1 MAGLVPAISTRRA
14 PRIIDRGRRDKP
26 GDDHPSLAWNRKPL
40 VYYVDLTLNGLIFGS
55 MYALMAVGLTLVY
68 GLLRILHIAHA
79 AVYAFGAFVTV
90 IVANATGSIALGI
103 VVAMIAS
110 ALLGGAIYRLLYQP
124 LLGQPPYVAMI
135 ASIGLLVF
143 LEDAFRIL
151 FGEQGL
157 TFRSDPYPTQIFDL
171 FGLTIN
177 TVQIAM
183 LVVSTVSLAALE
195 LFITRT
201 RIGTAWRATVSNP
214 TIATSF
220 GVDPISVRY
229 LNFFIGSALAGLAGA
244 LIALLNNFVEPS
256 MGFVVS
262 YKALAII
269 VLGGL
274 GSIRGT
280 LIASLALGLI
290 ESFGTIALRF
300 YLDRDAL
307 AFLFL
312 IIVLMVRPQGLA
324 GARTA

>member
-1 MAGLVPAISTRRA
+1 
-14 PRIIDRGRRDKP
+14 
-26 GDDHPSLAWNRKPL
+26 
-40 VYYVDLTLNGLIFGS
+40 VYYLDLTLNGLIFGS

-79 AVYAFGAFVTV
+79 AVYAFGAFITV

-103 VVAMIAS
+103 VVAMLAC
-110 ALLGGAIYRLLYQP
+110 ALFGGAIYRLLYQP
-124 LLGQPPYVAMI
+124 LLVHPPYVAMV
-135 ASIGLLVF
+135 ASMGLLVF
-143 LEDAFRIL
+143 MEDAFRL
-151 FGEQGL
+151 VFGEQGL
-157 TFRSDPYPTQIFDL
+157 TFRSNPFPMQIFDL

-183 LVVSTVSLAALE
+183 LVVSTLCLAALG
-195 LFITRT
+195 LFTTRT
-201 RIGTAWRATVSNP
+201 RMGIAWRATVSNP
-214 TIATSF
+214 IIATSF
-220 GVDPISVRY
+220 GVDAIKVRY

-280 LIASLALGLI
+280 LIASFALGLI
-290 ESFGTIALRF
+290 ESYGTIALHA

-312 IIVLMVRPQGLA
+312 IIVLMVRPQGLT
-324 GARTA
+324 GARTT

>member
-1 MAGLVPAISTRRA
+1 M
-14 PRIIDRGRRDKP
+14 
-26 GDDHPSLAWNRKPL
+26 
-40 VYYVDLTLNGLIFGS
+40 YYLDLTLNGLIFGS

-79 AVYAFGAFVTV
+79 AVYAFGAFITV

-103 VVAMIAS
+103 VLAMIAS

-124 LLGQPPYVAMI
+124 LLVHPPYVAMI
-135 ASIGLLVF
+135 ASMGLLVF
-143 LEDAFRIL
+143 MEDAFRIV

-157 TFRSDPYPTQIFDL
+157 TFKRNPYPTQIFDV

-183 LVVSTVSLAALE
+183 LVVSTVCLVALG
-195 LFITRT
+195 LFTTRT
-201 RIGTAWRATVSNP
+201 RMGVAWRATVSNP

-220 GVDPISVRY
+220 GVDAIQVRY
-229 LNFFIGSALAGLAGA
+229 MNFFIGSALAGLAGA

-280 LIASLALGLI
+280 LMASFALGLI
-290 ESFGTIALRF
+290 ESFGTIAVGAW
-300 YLDRDAL
+300 LDRDAL

-312 IIVLMVRPQGLA
+312 IVVLMIRPQGFA
-324 GARTA
+324 GAKTA